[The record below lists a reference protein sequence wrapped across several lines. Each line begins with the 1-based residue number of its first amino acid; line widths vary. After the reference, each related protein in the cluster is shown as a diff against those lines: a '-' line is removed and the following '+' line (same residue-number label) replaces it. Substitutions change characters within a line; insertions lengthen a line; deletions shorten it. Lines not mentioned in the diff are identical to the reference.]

1 MRDLHD
7 EEEEDDDEGKAEGCY
22 AEVRQAGLL
31 IYESRYLPVLYCL
44 CCAVVYQFSPK
55 VDKVCRHTAR
65 NFENEEKE
73 KGKVWRLNHII

>member
-7 EEEEDDDEGKAEGCY
+7 EEEEDDDDEGKAEGCY

-31 IYESRYLPVLYCL
+31 IYNRGNCL
-44 CCAVVYQFSPK
+44 CYTACAVVYQFSPK